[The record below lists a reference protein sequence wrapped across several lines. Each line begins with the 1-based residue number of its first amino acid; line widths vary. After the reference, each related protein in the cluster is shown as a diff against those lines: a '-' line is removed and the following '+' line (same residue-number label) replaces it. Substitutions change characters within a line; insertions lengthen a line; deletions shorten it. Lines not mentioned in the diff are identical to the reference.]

1 MEEETKTQEEVQASI
16 TAAFDSVNLIN
27 GIVDGSQMATEST
40 SEKEDTVDRNVAHLE
55 IMEAKTW
62 FSDGLTS
69 QQETDI
75 DAAIATGK
83 AYLA

>member
-27 GIVDGSQMATEST
+27 GIVDGSRMTNEST
-40 SEKEDTVDRNVAHLE
+40 SEKEDAVDRNVAHLE

-62 FSDGLTS
+62 FSDGLTN

-83 AYLA
+83 AYNA

>member
-27 GIVDGSQMATEST
+27 GIVDGSQMTNEST

-62 FSDGLTS
+62 FSDGLTN

>member
-27 GIVDGSQMATEST
+27 GIVDGSQMTTEST

-62 FSDGLTS
+62 FSDGLTN

>member
-27 GIVDGSQMATEST
+27 GIIDGSQMANEST
-40 SEKEDTVDRNVAHLE
+40 SDKQDTVDRNVAHLE
-55 IMEAKTW
+55 IMKAKTW
-62 FSDGLTS
+62 FSDGLTD

-75 DAAIATGK
+75 DAAIAAGK
-83 AYLA
+83 AYSA

>member
-27 GIVDGSQMATEST
+27 GIVDGSQMANEST

-55 IMEAKTW
+55 IMEA
-62 FSDGLTS
+62 
-69 QQETDI
+69 
-75 DAAIATGK
+75 
-83 AYLA
+83 

>member
-1 MEEETKTQEEVQASI
+1 MEEETKTQEEVQSSI
-16 TAAFDSVNLIN
+16 SAAFDSVNLIN
-27 GIVDGSQMATEST
+27 GIVDGSQMTNEST
-40 SEKEDTVDRNVAHLE
+40 SEKQDTVDRNVAHLE

-62 FSDGLTS
+62 FSDGLTD